1 MNAVERARRRVGR
14 IAVSLLDAGEGGF
27 SDPVHVYHISGP
39 YWMSVERSRLKALI
53 EAASDLRGEEWWE
66 RKRKRD
72 AKKKGGA

>member
-14 IAVSLLDAGEGGF
+14 IAVSLLDSGDGGF
-27 SDPVHVYHISGP
+27 SDPVHVRHIYGP